1 MSHSDGCAGATTPG
15 TLSSR
20 SNGRAH
26 VCEAHLGFSVFPHL
40 TSQPVPVPCVDFVAP
55 LRGRAD
61 PCRDF
66 VAPQAPKGVKGGH
79 GWTSP

>member
-1 MSHSDGCAGATTPG
+1 MSHSDGCVGVTTPG

-40 TSQPVPVPCVDFVAP
+40 TV
-55 LRGRAD
+55 RAD
-61 PCRDF
+61 PLRVLRRAAGAEEGQGWPRVDE
-66 VAPQAPKGVKGGH
+66 PVKTKEPPAG
-79 GWTSP
+79 